1 MANQKLLE
9 VLKDAIRAEVEGHSF
24 YLMAAMTTTDSQGKE
39 VFERLAREELD
50 HAAFLRSQ
58 YDSLMTN
65 GKVTDAKLG
74 VPQVPAGSTIFS
86 AELRDRISAAN
97 FEITALSIGAQ
108 LEQTA
113 MTFYAKQA
121 NAAKDPAVTAIFQ
134 ELEEWERGHYRL
146 LTAELATLQQDFWST
161 NRFSPF

>member
-1 MANQKLLE
+1 MADQVLLE
-9 VLKDAIRAEVEGHSF
+9 VLTDAIRAEVEGHSF
-24 YLMAAMTTTDSQGKE
+24 YLMAAGTTSDSQGKE

-58 YDSLMTN
+58 YDSLNAT
-65 GKVTDAKLG
+65 GRVADAKLG
-74 VPQVPAGSTIFS
+74 VPEVPAGSTIFS
-86 AELRDRISAAN
+86 DELRGRISEAN

-108 LEQTA
+108 LEKSA
-113 MTFYAKQA
+113 MAFYRQQA
-121 NAAKDPAVTAIFQ
+121 EASDDLVVAAFFK

-146 LTAELATLQQDFWST
+146 LTAELASLQQDFWST